1 MKKISII
8 LLPAFLLL
16 PAVMPVSGKGISS
29 EEAAGQD
36 REALS
41 EKIMHLPVLEGNL
54 SDRTPYDWLREP
66 GRSEAGIYR
75 SADGKSI
82 IIANDMVS
90 RRFRIFPNL
99 ATTDIVNRMLG
110 ESMLRAVSGE
120 GAIWIDG
127 RRWEIGGLSGQP
139 ELGYLREEWIDSME
153 AVPQSFVVEDFEVRE
168 RLP

>member
-1 MKKISII
+1 
-8 LLPAFLLL
+8 
-16 PAVMPVSGKGISS
+16 
-29 EEAAGQD
+29 
-36 REALS
+36 
-41 EKIMHLPVLEGNL
+41 
-54 SDRTPYDWLREP
+54 
-66 GRSEAGIYR
+66 
-75 SADGKSI
+75 
-82 IIANDMVS
+82 MVS